1 MNILKYVAY
10 FVLTLTCMLYLFTLA
25 VAGTV
30 EVEDMKKVSTYI
42 IDGNEKIL
50 LDDYIAE
57 QKKLENIVKSKKAP
71 KNFTQDQKQ
80 QVEKVSKILGTAYGR
95 DVFKHAKKAG
105 SKYGVDKSLI
115 LAVILTESGFDQYA
129 KNGNSHGLMQL
140 SDNTTASK
148 MCDNLYSV
156 QCNIDA
162 STKHLA
168 GLQAKYRQN
177 DRLALAA
184 YNAGGGSV
192 DSALRST
199 GDIPVS
205 TKEYIHKV
213 NKYKQ
218 VIKVV
223 VE

>member
-30 EVEDMKKVSTYI
+30 EVEDVKKVPTYV
-42 IDGNEKIL
+42 IDGNEKVLI
-50 LDDYIAE
+50 DDYLAE
-57 QKKLENIVKSKKAP
+57 QKKFENIVKNKQAP
-71 KNFTQDQKQ
+71 SSFSQDQKQ

-105 SKYGVDKSLI
+105 DKYGVDRSLI

-140 SDNTTASK
+140 SENTTASK
-148 MCDNLYSV
+148 MCENLYNV
-156 QCNIDA
+156 QCNIEA

-199 GDIPVS
+199 GDIPAS
-205 TKEYIHKV
+205 TREYIHKI

>member
-10 FVLTLTCMLYLFTLA
+10 FVLTFTCLLYMLTFATTTTV
-25 VAGTV
+25 VAN
-30 EVEDMKKVSTYI
+30 EVPTYV
-42 IDGNEKIL
+42 IDGNETVL
-50 LDDYIAE
+50 LSDYLAE
-57 QKKLENIVKSKKAP
+57 QKKFKNVVKHKEAP
-71 KNFTQDQKQ
+71 KEFTQDQQ
-80 QVEKVSKILGTAYGR
+80 QQLEKVSKILGTTYGQ
-95 DVFKHAKKAG
+95 DVFKHAEKAG
-105 SKYGVDKSLI
+105 NRYGVDRSLI

-148 MCDNLYSV
+148 MCTNLYNV

-192 DSALRST
+192 DYALRRT

-205 TKEYIHKV
+205 TREYIYKV

-223 VE
+223 TE

>member
-10 FVLTLTCMLYLFTLA
+10 FVLTFTCLLYMLTFATTT
-25 VAGTV
+25 TV
-30 EVEDMKKVSTYI
+30 VTNEVPTYV
-42 IDGNEKIL
+42 IDGNETVL
-50 LDDYIAE
+50 LSDYLAE
-57 QKKLENIVKSKKAP
+57 QKKFKNVVKGKKAP
-71 KNFTQDQKQ
+71 KEFTQDQKQ
-80 QVEKVSKILGTAYGR
+80 QLEKVSKILGTTYGQ
-95 DVFKHAKKAG
+95 DVFKHAEKAG
-105 SKYGVDKSLI
+105 NRYGVDRSLI

-148 MCDNLYSV
+148 MCTNLYNV

-192 DSALRST
+192 DYALRRT

-205 TKEYIHKV
+205 TREYIYKV

-223 VE
+223 TE